1 MTQARYST
9 VAIILHWL
17 IAALLVWIV
26 LLGWEASD
34 VQGSA
39 KIAPLQLHKPLG
51 ITVLLL
57 TLARLGWR
65 LTHRPPAISPHLKP
79 WERRLA
85 RVVHWGFYV
94 ILLALPLSGWAM
106 VSASKLITV
115 FPIDMFGLFNWPA
128 LSFLTNLPAL
138 AASPAFSSPTAADIL
153 RDFSA
158 PTALEAADGNWE
170 SASSVHPGCSDPGR
184 PHGRLQH
191 ASLALPLPGLHTPKA
206 P

>member
-17 IAALLVWIV
+17 IAALLVWVV

-34 VQGSA
+34 LQGSA
-39 KIAPLQLHKPLG
+39 KVAPLQLHKPLG
-51 ITVLLL
+51 ITILLL
-57 TLARLGWR
+57 TLFRLGWR

-85 RVVHWGFYV
+85 SVAHWGFYI
-94 ILLALPLSGWAM
+94 ILLALPLTGWAM

-128 LSFLTNLPAL
+128 LSFLTSLPADQMK
-138 AASPAFSSPTAADIL
+138 ATHE
-153 RDFSA
+153 
-158 PTALEAADGNWE
+158 ALENAHHLMAKLIVYGLVPLHVLGALKHQFIDKDNE
-170 SASSVHPGCSDPGR
+170 MARMIPF
-184 PHGRLQH
+184 
-191 ASLALPLPGLHTPKA
+191 LARKDA
-206 P
+206 Q

>member
-17 IAALLVWIV
+17 IAALLVWVV

-34 VQGSA
+34 LQGSA
-39 KIAPLQLHKPLG
+39 KVAPLQLHKPLG
-51 ITVLLL
+51 ITILLL
-57 TLARLGWR
+57 TLFRLGWR

-85 RVVHWGFYV
+85 SVAHWGFYV
-94 ILLALPLSGWAM
+94 ILLALPLTGWAM

-128 LSFLTNLPAL
+128 LSFLTSLPADQMK
-138 AASPAFSSPTAADIL
+138 ATHE
-153 RDFSA
+153 
-158 PTALEAADGNWE
+158 ALENAHHLMAKLIVYGLVPLHVLGALKHQFIDKDNE
-170 SASSVHPGCSDPGR
+170 MARMIPF
-184 PHGRLQH
+184 
-191 ASLALPLPGLHTPKA
+191 LARKDA
-206 P
+206 Q

>member
-9 VAIILHWL
+9 VAVILHWL

-128 LSFLTNLPAL
+128 LSFLTNLPADQMKSTHDLLEDAHHLMAKIVVYGLVPLHVLGALKHQFIDKDNEL
-138 AASPAFSSPTAADIL
+138 ARMIPF
-153 RDFSA
+153 
-158 PTALEAADGNWE
+158 
-170 SASSVHPGCSDPGR
+170 
-184 PHGRLQH
+184 
-191 ASLALPLPGLHTPKA
+191 LARKDA
-206 P
+206 Q

>member
-85 RVVHWGFYV
+85 RVVHCGFYV

-128 LSFLTNLPAL
+128 LSFLTNLPADQMKSTHDLLEDAHHLMAKIVVYGLVPLHVLGALKHQFIDKDNEL
-138 AASPAFSSPTAADIL
+138 ARMIPF
-153 RDFSA
+153 
-158 PTALEAADGNWE
+158 
-170 SASSVHPGCSDPGR
+170 
-184 PHGRLQH
+184 
-191 ASLALPLPGLHTPKA
+191 LARKDA
-206 P
+206 Q

>member
-26 LLGWEASD
+26 LLGWQAGDLE
-34 VQGSA
+34 GSA

-51 ITVLLL
+51 ITILLL
-57 TLARLGWR
+57 TLVRVGWR
-65 LTHRPPAISPHLKP
+65 LTHRPPVINPDLKP

-85 RVVHWGFYV
+85 LVVHWGFYV

-115 FPIDMFGLFNWPA
+115 YPIDMFGLFNWPA
-128 LSFLTNLPAL
+128 LSFLTSLPADQLKPTHDLLSEAHHLIAKIIVYGLIPLHVLGALKHQFIDKDNEL
-138 AASPAFSSPTAADIL
+138 ARMIPF
-153 RDFSA
+153 
-158 PTALEAADGNWE
+158 
-170 SASSVHPGCSDPGR
+170 
-184 PHGRLQH
+184 
-191 ASLALPLPGLHTPKA
+191 LARKDA
-206 P
+206 E